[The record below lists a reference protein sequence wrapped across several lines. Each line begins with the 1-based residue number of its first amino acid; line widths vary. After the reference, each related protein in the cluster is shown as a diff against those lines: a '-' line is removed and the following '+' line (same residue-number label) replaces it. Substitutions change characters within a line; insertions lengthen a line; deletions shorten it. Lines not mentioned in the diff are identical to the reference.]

1 MKKHPEVT
9 DLTKENLMKAFWDL
23 YRLNKIEHISI
34 KAITDKAGYHR
45 STFYE
50 YFVDIYDLLNQ
61 LEDELLT
68 KMEEEVIQSLRAE
81 GNDNFVQ
88 IVADLYEAQGEY
100 LSVLLG
106 EHGDPHLAKKVKA
119 KMGSALM
126 SRFGLSETEIHTSY
140 MIEFGLSA
148 IIATITHWY
157 RNNKNLPSK
166 EFVSLVRSM
175 LMNGIFPLVR
185 KYSNLPSDSF
195 QQYNDPNY
203 IDCNLGYIC
212 KRLG

>member
-1 MKKHPEVT
+1 MSDNGGTYGETRMKKNPEAT
-9 DLTKENLMKAFWDL
+9 ALTRNNLIEAFWSL
-23 YRLNKIEHISI
+23 YCQKKIEYISI

-61 LEDELLT
+61 LEESLLAY
-68 KMEEEVIQSLRAE
+68 IQENVVDSLAVDRN
-81 GNDNFVQ
+81 GDIPQGLV
-88 IVADLYEAQGEY
+88 DLYESKGKY

-106 EHGDPHLAKKVKA
+106 EIGDPDFPQKLKTV
-119 KMGSALM
+119 MGSVLM
-126 SRFGLSETEIHTSY
+126 KPFGLSESDLHTSY
-140 MIEFGLSA
+140 ILEFGLSA

-166 EFVSLVRSM
+166 ELVSLIRSM
-175 LMNGIFPLVR
+175 LMNGIFPIIR

-195 QQYNDPNY
+195 
-203 IDCNLGYIC
+203 
-212 KRLG
+212 R